1 MKYFKIIII
10 TIVVVGLL
18 TGCSKLE
25 RNAKKLVGGL
35 SEIISEG
42 VNGVIQATVK
52 IIFLSVLS
60 TQEDGT
66 QALSFEAETPSGR
79 AFKGIAV
86 GATNALSSGEVAIK
100 GRAFEVQ
107 GEPVLLANAI
117 NSEGSLPLV
126 MIAVETDTLITQPSL
141 GRSLSDVGTLELV
154 AQSLNQGNNSPTI
167 FRFIG
172 ETEKNL
178 SLLGIGLTRLDLN
191 AGTQG
196 ELLDWQA
203 SGDMRLEGSII
214 ETSLGAT
221 LEAGAELRLT
231 AGEKTQVVN
240 AQLYSFVVQK
250 AQ

>member
-1 MKYFKIIII
+1 MRAKKS
-10 TIVVVGLL
+10 VLL
-18 TGCSKLE
+18 FLFLVTFLSGCNQLE
-25 RNAKKLVGGL
+25 RTVKKLAGGL
-35 SEIISEG
+35 SEIISEAVDG
-42 VNGVIQATVK
+42 VVQATVK

-66 QALSFEAETPSGR
+66 QVLSFEAETPSGR

-154 AQSLNQGNNSPTI
+154 AQSLNQGNNSPTV

-178 SLLGIGLTRLDLN
+178 TLFGIGLTRLDLD
-191 AGTQG
+191 ATQP
-196 ELLDWQA
+196 ELIDWQGA
-203 SGDMRLEGSII
+203 GEFRFEGSII
-214 ETSLGAT
+214 RTGVGAT
-221 LEAGAELRLT
+221 FEADTELLLNRAGKQIAVQAKTFSLLVQT
-231 AGEKTQVVN
+231 AN
-240 AQLYSFVVQK
+240 
-250 AQ
+250 